1 MKGEKDKMDFHET
14 RMGRQIYSSDL
25 PRMVRALEKIGE
37 TLGKSTPANAGE
49 NSIFRLVESPEEGF
63 LKEAENYCEIHGGET
78 HLANLIAIRTIK
90 TGRSRD
96 AYPYRLVFIYAHA
109 APEERRAIDG
119 FFSVLTGMTF
129 ADILRRYII
138 ENETENAWRAKEG
151 YIIIQA
157 SDEGGWDYTLYTPA
171 YELIDGGQVEE
182 PAITAGE
189 LKDQLVKDFGWDTA
203 SITPADYD
211 EVEAAVTAVEEKKWM
226 E

>member
-1 MKGEKDKMDFHET
+1 MEFYNTKMGHQFYNSDF
-14 RMGRQIYSSDL
+14 
-25 PRMVRALEKIGE
+25 PRMVKALEKIGDAMEKQASANE
-37 TLGKSTPANAGE
+37 TTGG
-49 NSIFRLVESPEEGF
+49 NSIFRLVESPKEGF
-63 LKEAENYCEIHGGET
+63 LKETENYCEINHGGKAN
-78 HLANLIAIRTIK
+78 LAKLIAIRTIK

-96 AYPYRLVFIYAHA
+96 AYPYRLVFIYTHA
-109 APEERRAIDG
+109 DPEERRAIDG

-138 ENETENAWRAKEG
+138 ENETENAWKAKEG

-182 PAITAGE
+182 PTITAWE
-189 LKDQLVKDFGWDTA
+189 LKDQLIKDFGWDTVNIA
-203 SITPADYD
+203 PADYD

>member
-1 MKGEKDKMDFHET
+1 MNLHET
-14 RMGRQIYSSDL
+14 KMGHQFYMNDF
-25 PRMVRALEKIGE
+25 PRMVKALEKIGE
-37 TLGKSTPANAGE
+37 EMEKQTSANETTGE
-49 NSIFRLVESPEEGF
+49 NSIFRLVESPKEGL
-63 LKEAENYCEIHGGET
+63 LKEAENYCEINHSGEVN
-78 HLANLIAIRTIK
+78 LAKLIAIRTIK
-90 TGRSRD
+90 TERSRD

-109 APEERRAIDG
+109 DPEERRAIDG

-138 ENETENAWRAKEG
+138 KNETENAWKANEG
-151 YIIIQA
+151 YIVIQA

-182 PAITAGE
+182 PIITAWE

-203 SITPADYD
+203 NIAPADYD
-211 EVEAAVTAVEEKKWM
+211 EVEAAITAVEEKKWM